1 VFLLVLEE
9 EEDLLEGL
17 RDTRFGYLVKD
28 RN

>member
-1 VFLLVLEE
+1 VLEE
-9 EEDLLEGL
+9 GEDLLEGL